1 MTAVPAPGRADP
13 PHADATA
20 RFSHAGSRLPDLGF
34 RSVTGLF
41 AFSAIVIL
49 IGLVAMLA
57 TNGAQAFSMFGL
69 GFLTGTTW
77 DPVGAIFGALPFI
90 FGTIASSLIAVILAA
105 PIGLLTAIF
114 LAELASRRVAIPLT
128 FTIELLAA
136 IPSVVF
142 GLWGVFVLSPVLKT
156 TVEAWI
162 VAVFGWIPIF
172 SGPPFGIGLFAAGVI
187 LTLMILPTIVAIS
200 RDVISSVPNHQREAM
215 LALGATRWEMITKA
229 VLPYARSGIVGAIIL
244 GLGRA
249 LGETMAVTMVIGN
262 SGKIP
267 HSIFDPSQTIASQ
280 IATTFS
286 EASLGLETS
295 SLIALG
301 LVLLVITM
309 LLNIVARLLVWRVA
323 GPVSETV

>member
-1 MTAVPAPGRADP
+1 LTAFSAPQPGSPAPRAGS
-13 PHADATA
+13 
-20 RFSHAGSRLPDLGF
+20 RFSHAASRLPDLAF
-34 RSVTGLF
+34 RAVTGVF
-41 AFSAIVIL
+41 AWIL
-49 IGLVAMLA
+49 IALLLGLLVMLA
-57 TNGAQAFSMFGL
+57 VNGAQALSKFGL

-77 DPVGAIFGALPFI
+77 DPVEAVFGALPFI
-90 FGTIASSLIAVILAA
+90 VGTIASSVIAVLLAT

-114 LAELASRRVAIPLT
+114 LSELASRRAAIPLT

-142 GLWGVFVLSPVLKT
+142 GLWGIFVLSPVLKG

-162 VAVFGWIPIF
+162 ISALGWIPLF
-172 SGPPFGIGLFAAGVI
+172 DGPPFGVGLFAAGVI
-187 LTLMILPTIVAIS
+187 LTLMILPTIISIS

-215 LALGATRWEMITKA
+215 LALGATRWETITRA
-229 VLPYARSGIVGAIIL
+229 VLPYARSGIVGAVIL

-280 IATTFS
+280 IATTFN
-286 EASLGLETS
+286 EAGVGIETS
-295 SLIALG
+295 ALIALG
-301 LVLLVITM
+301 LVLLAITM
-309 LLNIVARLLVWRVA
+309 ALNVIARLLVWRVA
-323 GPVSETV
+323 GPTTETA

>member
-1 MTAVPAPGRADP
+1 LTAVAVPPSGSPAHRAGSRFG
-13 PHADATA
+13 HAA
-20 RFSHAGSRLPDLGF
+20 SRLPDLAF
-34 RSVTGLF
+34 RGVTGVF
-41 AFSAIVIL
+41 AWIL
-49 IGLVAMLA
+49 IALLVGLLAMLA
-57 TNGAQAFSMFGL
+57 TNGGQALSTFGL

-77 DPVGAIFGALPFI
+77 DPVAAVFGALPFI
-90 FGTIASSLIAVILAA
+90 LGTVASSVIAVLLAT

-114 LAELASRRVAIPLT
+114 LAELSSRRVAIPLT

-142 GLWGVFVLSPVLKT
+142 GLWGVFILSPVLKV

-162 VAVFGWIPIF
+162 VSVFGWIPIF
-172 SGPPFGIGLFAAGVI
+172 AGPPFGIGLFAAGVI
-187 LTLMILPTIVAIS
+187 LTLMILPTIISIS

-215 LALGATRWEMITKA
+215 LALGATRWETITKA

-267 HSIFDPSQTIASQ
+267 TSIFAPSQTIASQ
-280 IATTFS
+280 IATTFN
-286 EASLGLETS
+286 EAGVGIETS

-301 LVLLVITM
+301 LVLLAITM
-309 LLNIVARLLVWRVA
+309 ALNVVARLLVWRVA
-323 GPVSETV
+323 GPTTEAV